1 MRRTLTAVGVAA
13 LATTML
19 SLASAAPAFAG
30 GWWHLSARAA
40 PTYLAPG
47 GQATIILTATNVGDG
62 GVTATARPVTI
73 TDVLP
78 PGLEATA
85 IKGAPAFEQE
95 EETHRMSC
103 ELATLTCN
111 SAPEVLPAFQALYV
125 EIQVNV
131 KPAAVS
137 GEKNS
142 VSVTGGEQEGQPGSE
157 VPDASE
163 TTAITVNGQSTP
175 FGVEENGYQLVPE
188 EAGGEL
194 DTRAGS
200 HPFQLTTTLDL
211 DQTVE
216 VAPEHG
222 LVASAPALPKNLSF
236 NLPPGLI
243 GDPLATPRCPMVD
256 FLAIGSAAINACP
269 AQSAIGVVV
278 VRLNEPSKLHNL
290 TRVVPLFNLEPAYG
304 EPARLGFEAITVPVV
319 LDTSVRTGGDYGV
332 TVSVRDAPEAAQ
344 ILSSEVTIWGEPG
357 DPRHDNARGWAC
369 VLGGAYYFNHEVP
382 CEPPSPRPE
391 QPFLTLPGSCT
402 GASMSSVQG
411 ESWPQEALGD
421 EPGET
426 FSLEGSSTETVLAA
440 LRGCEAL
447 PFDPTFKLQAEQHA
461 ASTPTGLKADLHLP
475 QQHSLE
481 SGGLAES
488 DLRETR
494 VTLPE
499 GMQLNPSAANG
510 LEACTQ
516 AQVGY
521 EGVAGTDSFA
531 PGALQ
536 PLRFSS
542 APAQCPDASKVGSV
556 RVKTPLLEH
565 ELSGAVYLAEP
576 APRGEAGKNPFN
588 SLVALYIVAE
598 DSFSGIRVKLAGEAK
613 LNGQTG
619 QITTVFAT
627 SPQVPFEDFQLEFF
641 PGPRASLSTP
651 ASCGSYQS
659 EASFTPWSGT
669 PTVNMQTEP
678 GEVSIVSGAEGH
690 SCTATPPFAPSLN
703 AGSQSL
709 QAGAFTGFEL
719 TLTRP
724 EADQPLK
731 SLSVTLPSGVAALLS
746 SVTPCQEPQA
756 AQGTCGAES
765 LIGQATAVSGLG
777 PDPYTVNGGRVY
789 ITGPYDGAPYGL
801 SIVTPAVAGPF
812 NLGNVVVRSTINV
825 NPHTAQVTILTSLPA
840 FVQGVGMPASGVPLA
855 LRQVHVTVNRPDFEY
870 NPTNCDPMSITGEAT
885 GALGATANL
894 SSSLQVTGCQNLP
907 FKPGVSSSTQGKTS
921 KADGASLDLTFR
933 SKRGEAHVAKTILT
947 IPATLPARLT
957 TIQKA
962 CIAATFEVN
971 PASCPE
977 GSVIGTAV
985 VHTPVLKS
993 PLTGPIYLV
1002 SHGNAAWPD
1011 AELVLQ
1017 AEGVT
1022 VILDGQTA
1030 IKNGVTTSSFLSVP
1044 DAPFESVEA
1053 TLPEGPHSALTT
1065 NLPLRDHYSLCG
1077 QHITIPT
1084 ALTGQNATVVNE
1096 TVNVSVQGCA
1106 VVRSSKTRKPTRA
1119 QALAKALKACR
1130 SLHRRSH
1137 SKRTNCERRARKS
1150 YAAKKRG
1157 HV

>member
-1 MRRTLTAVGVAA
+1 MRCARAAVGIV
-13 LATTML
+13 LATTVL
-19 SLASAAPAFAG
+19 SLAGAAPAFAG
-30 GWWHLSARAA
+30 AWWHVSSRAA
-40 PTYLAPG
+40 PTYLTPG

-62 GVTATARPVTI
+62 GVTAAAKPVTI
-73 TDVLP
+73 TDMLP

-103 ELATLTCN
+103 ELATLTCS

-131 KPAAVS
+131 KSGAVS
-137 GEKNS
+137 GEQNL
-142 VSVTGGEQEGQPGSE
+142 VSVRGGEQEGQPGSE
-157 VPDASE
+157 VPDASV
-163 TTAITVNGQSTP
+163 TRTITVNGQSTP
-175 FGVEENGYQLVPE
+175 FGVEENGYQLTPE
-188 EAGGEL
+188 EEGGEL

-216 VAPEHG
+216 AAPEHG

-269 AQSAIGVVV
+269 SQSAIGVVV

-290 TRVVPLFNLEPAYG
+290 TRVVPLFNLEPAHG

-369 VLGGAYYFNHEVP
+369 VLGGAYYFSHEVP

-402 GASMSSVQG
+402 GASMSDVQG
-411 ESWPQEALGD
+411 ESWPQETLGG
-421 EPGET
+421 EPGQT
-426 FSLEGSSTETVLAA
+426 FSLEGSSTETLLAA

-447 PFDPTFKLQAEQHA
+447 PFSPTFTLQAEQHA

-510 LEACTQ
+510 LQACTE

-521 EGVAGTDSFA
+521 EGLAGTDPFA
-531 PGALQ
+531 PGASQ

-556 RVKTPLLEH
+556 RVRTPLLEH

-576 APRGEAGKNPFN
+576 APQGEMGKNPSN
-588 SLVALYIVAE
+588 SLIALYVVAE
-598 DSFSGIRVKLAGEAK
+598 DPYSGIRVKLAGEAK
-613 LNGQTG
+613 LDGQTG
-619 QITTVFAT
+619 QVTTVFAT
-627 SPQVPFEDFQLEFF
+627 SPQVPFEDFELEFF
-641 PGPRASLSTP
+641 SGPRASLATP
-651 ASCGSYQS
+651 ALCGAYQT
-659 EASFTPWSGT
+659 EASFLPWSGT
-669 PTVNMQTEP
+669 PAVNTRTEP
-678 GEVSIVSGAEGH
+678 GELQINSGAEGNGCA
-690 SCTATPPFAPSLN
+690 STLPFAPSLN
-703 AGSQSL
+703 AGAQSL
-709 QAGAFTGFEL
+709 QAGAFTSFEL

-731 SLSVTLPSGVAALLS
+731 SLSVTLPPGVAALLS
-746 SVTPCQEPQA
+746 SVTPCPEPQA
-756 AQGTCGAES
+756 GQGACGAES
-765 LIGQATAVSGLG
+765 LIGEATAVSGLG
-777 PDPYTVNGGRVY
+777 PDPYTVGGGRVY
-789 ITGPYDGAPYGL
+789 ITGPYDGAPFGL

-812 NLGNVVVRSTINV
+812 DLGDVVVRSTISV
-825 NPHTAQVTILTSLPA
+825 NPHTAQVTIDSSLPA
-840 FVQGVGMPASGVPLA
+840 FVQGVGMPASGVPLE
-855 LRQVHVTVNRPDFEY
+855 LRQVHVTVDRPDFEF
-870 NPTNCDPMSITGEAT
+870 NPTSCDPMTIAGEAT
-885 GALGATANL
+885 GTQGGNANL
-894 SSSLQVTGCQNLP
+894 SSSMQVTGCEGLP
-907 FKPGVSSSTQGKTS
+907 FKPGVSASTLGRTS
-921 KADGASLDLTFR
+921 KADGASLGLTFR
-933 SKRGEAHVAKTILT
+933 SKGGEARVAKTILT

-962 CIAATFEVN
+962 CVASVFEAN
-971 PASCPE
+971 PAACPE
-977 GSVIGTAV
+977 GSDIGTAV
-985 VHTPVLKS
+985 VHTPVLKG
-993 PLTGPIYLV
+993 PLMGPIYLV

-1017 AEGVT
+1017 GEGVI

-1030 IKNGVTTSSFLSVP
+1030 IKKGVTTSSFLSVP
-1044 DAPFESVEA
+1044 DAPFESVQA

-1065 NLPLRDHYSLCG
+1065 NLPLKDHYSLCG
-1077 QHITIPT
+1077 QHLTIPT
-1084 ALTGQNATVVNE
+1084 ALTGQNATTINE
-1096 TVNVSVQGCA
+1096 AVNVSVQNCA
-1106 VVRSSKTRKPTRA
+1106 RTVKTNAGKKPTRA
-1119 QALAKALKACR
+1119 QRVVGALRVCR
-1130 SLHRRSH
+1130 SLHRRSR
-1137 SKRTNCERRARKS
+1137 SKRARCERRARRS
-1150 YAAKKRG
+1150 AMRRR
-1157 HV
+1157 